1 MSDFLVRLRK
11 AEISR
16 LGDKGGPATALIRV
30 HGENVRQEATDRARR
45 SKSGSH
51 GRASGYMAGQI
62 VTGEGTDRRGFFV
75 AVITTARTPEGFPYG
90 SMMEL
95 LYPYLL
101 PGARRV
107 DRVLRK
113 SGTVDRVRLRKARN
127 RPKTLRKRPK
137 KRAHI

>member
-1 MSDFLVRLRK
+1 VSEFLVRLRQ

-30 HGENVRQEATDRARR
+30 HGESVRVAATDRARR
-45 SKSGSH
+45 SKGGSH
-51 GRASGYMAGQI
+51 GRASGFMAEHI
-62 VTGEGTDRRGFFV
+62 ITGEGTDRRGFFV
-75 AVITTARTPEGFPYG
+75 AVITTARTPKGFPYG

-101 PGARRV
+101 PGARRA

-113 SGTVDRVRLRKARN
+113 SGTVSRVRLRKARN

-137 KRAHI
+137 RAHI